1 MSTPTADVLRP
12 DFSAK
17 RRHFIFTDEHEQLRE
32 SIRSFVL
39 RELTP
44 HKDEWEETTF
54 PDSVFTRMGELG
66 FLGLDK
72 PEEYGGQGGDY
83 YSALVLAEEI
93 VRAECGGLAMGVA
106 VHTDMAMPPI
116 LAFGT
121 EEHKQQ
127 WVVPAIKGEKILCLG
142 ITEPDAGSDVSAIK
156 TRAVRDGDDWVI
168 NGSKTYITNGHR
180 ADMIVLVTKT
190 DPDAGY
196 DGFTLFLVPMDA
208 PGVIREEKLRKLGMH
223 ASDTALLAFQDVRV
237 PDGAVL
243 GQVGKGYHHIMWEL
257 QSERMIAAAGC
268 VAGAQLVFDKT
279 LRYAQERVAFGRP
292 ISKFQAIRH
301 KFADMATK
309 IETARQLT
317 YVTAWRYANGEYP
330 VREISMAKLY
340 TSRMFCEVADE
351 CLQIHGGAGY
361 MKEYGIE
368 RVWRDARLN
377 RIGAGTDEI
386 MLDVIGK
393 SYGL

>member
-1 MSTPTADVLRP
+1 
-12 DFSAK
+12 
-17 RRHFIFTDEHEQLRE
+17 
-32 SIRSFVL
+32 
-39 RELTP
+39 
-44 HKDEWEETTF
+44 
-54 PDSVFTRMGELG
+54 
-66 FLGLDK
+66 
-72 PEEYGGQGGDY
+72 
-83 YSALVLAEEI
+83 
-93 VRAECGGLAMGVA
+93 
-106 VHTDMAMPPI
+106 
-116 LAFGT
+116 
-121 EEHKQQ
+121 
-127 WVVPAIKGEKILCLG
+127 
-142 ITEPDAGSDVSAIK
+142 
-156 TRAVRDGDDWVI
+156 
-168 NGSKTYITNGHR
+168 
-180 ADMIVLVTKT
+180 MIVLVTKT

-196 DGFTLFLVPMDA
+196 DGFTLFLVPMDL

-237 PDGAVL
+237 PDSAVL
-243 GQVGKGYHHIMWEL
+243 GQVGKGFHHIMWEL

-279 LRYAQERVAFGRP
+279 LQYAKERVAFGRP

>member
-1 MSTPTADVLRP
+1 MATALKP
-12 DFSAK
+12 DFASK

-32 SIRSFVL
+32 SIRNFVKK
-39 RELTP
+39 ELAP
-44 HKDEWEETTF
+44 HHEEWEETTF
-54 PDSVFTRMGELG
+54 PNWVFQRMGELG

-83 YSALVLAEEI
+83 FTSLVLSEEI
-93 VRAECGGLAMGVA
+93 VNAQCGGLAMGIA

-121 EEHKQQ
+121 EEQKQE

-142 ITEPDAGSDVSAIK
+142 ITEPDAGSDVANIK
-156 TRAVRDGDDWVI
+156 TRAVRDGDEWVI

-180 ADMIVLVTKT
+180 ADVIVLVTRT
-190 DPDAGY
+190 DLDAGY

-208 PGVIREEKLRKLGMH
+208 PGVIREKRLQKLGMH

-237 PDGAVL
+237 PDTAVL
-243 GQVGKGYHHIMWEL
+243 GEVGKGFYNIMWEL

-268 VAGAQLVFDKT
+268 VAGAQAVFDKT
-279 LRYAQERVAFGRP
+279 LQYAMERQAFGRP
-292 ISKFQAIRH
+292 IGKFQAIRH
-301 KFADMATK
+301 KFAEMATK
-309 IETARQLT
+309 IESARQLT
-317 YVTAWRYANGEYP
+317 YTTAWRYANGEYP

-386 MLDVIGK
+386 MLDVIGR